1 MTNITLPDGW
11 EYKTIML
18 NEYYKAEC
26 GVCVVNKALN
36 KRQAILVSSPDVE
49 VTKEYAVSKALPELI
64 EWIKTSS

>member
-11 EYKTIML
+11 EYKTAL
-18 NEYYKAEC
+18 FNEFHKDEW
-26 GVCVVNKALN
+26 GVCVYNKALN

-49 VTKEYAVSKALPELI
+49 VTKEYAVYKALPELI